1 MIHGQKQYTPKHCEN
16 VFEKDD
22 SKVLNIN
29 LDRAL
34 QELGDGVDAAFVYE
48 DSLGRAA
55 RESGPMSTRVG
66 EKLKSLDEDITFLM
80 GRLRDTQM
88 EKFVSVDFSC
98 VSSRNFGN
106 YRSEK

>member
-16 VFEKDD
+16 VFDKDD
-22 SKVLNIN
+22 SKTLYIN

-55 RESGPMSTRVG
+55 RESGPMSTQVG
-66 EKLKSLDEDITFLM
+66 QKLKSLDDDIGFLM
-80 GRLRDTQM
+80 ERLRDTQM
-88 EKFVSVDFSC
+88 EKFVSGVFQFEVLSPHYL
-98 VSSRNFGN
+98 RI
-106 YRSEK
+106 